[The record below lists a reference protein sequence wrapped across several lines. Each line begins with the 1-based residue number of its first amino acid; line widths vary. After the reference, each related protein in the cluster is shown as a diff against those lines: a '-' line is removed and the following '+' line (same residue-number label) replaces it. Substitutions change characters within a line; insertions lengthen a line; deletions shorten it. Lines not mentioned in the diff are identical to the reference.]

1 MNNVHVD
8 PNPVIAGSNVFLIGN
23 ANDPDG
29 DSLQYIWTTNALKFV
44 NEQTSYESS
53 DNVSSIV
60 TSDLDIGEYEVYL
73 HVVDSF
79 GATSESTTITIQV
92 LSPPSV
98 SAICKEE
105 ATLNEELVFNAI
117 ISGKIV
123 KYEWD
128 FDSSNGDIDSIDS
141 TGSVFAIHSY
151 NSTPPSSD
159 FLVVLRVTDD
169 NGLTSRDT
177 CTVTIIEDT
186 SLVTP
191 ESSSKGDLGSISEI
205 ASTPVL
211 IGLALIV
218 IIGASVGLYI
228 WNRDN
233 QDTSYVLPSKPESIS
248 GSEHMDSVVPLVS
261 PVKQRRVIKRKVV
274 TETMTIECPECSS
287 RMDIP
292 KITGTQQIKC
302 SDCGLDG
309 EIDL

>member
-1 MNNVHVD
+1 MNG
-8 PNPVIAGSNVFLIGN
+8 ILI
-23 ANDPDG
+23 
-29 DSLQYIWTTNALKFV
+29 
-44 NEQTSYESS
+44 
-53 DNVSSIV
+53 
-60 TSDLDIGEYEVYL
+60 
-73 HVVDSF
+73 
-79 GATSESTTITIQV
+79 V
-92 LSPPSV
+92 LT
-98 SAICKEE
+98 AI
-105 ATLNEELVFNAI
+105 LIL
-117 ISGKIV
+117 
-123 KYEWD
+123 Y
-128 FDSSNGDIDSIDS
+128 
-141 TGSVFAIHSY
+141 IHSY

-159 FLVVLRVTDD
+159 FLVVLRVTAD
-169 NGLTSRDT
+169 NGLISRDT

-248 GSEHMDSVVPLVS
+248 DSEYMDSAVPLVS